1 MRYIRSALC
10 GALLSCITYL
20 PAQARQGGG
29 EEAHHHHTTPPPTS
43 PATRHVPDSL
53 RLADLYAAAR
63 ARNPGLRAAAATVT
77 ATRAREGA
85 AGVPPDPVLEI
96 GAMNLSL
103 PGLRADM
110 ASSMAP
116 SITAMQTIPVTG
128 KLALA
133 SRIAEQ
139 ATSVAEKDAEMRWWE
154 LRARIARVFYELYQL
169 DQTRALT
176 AENLALLRDLE
187 AAARSLYAAG
197 TGRQA
202 DLLRASV
209 EVARARAELTRLEAA
224 RRSAAARLHALV
236 GTPAV
241 DDVASPTLPGLPL
254 ELPPPD
260 TLVGWA
266 EHSRPHLA
274 GLRLRVEQATTRR
287 ALARRELWP
296 DLTLGI
302 QYGQSRGHDGTERMG
317 GVMLGFSVPVFAG
330 RRQLRAREEA
340 AAHEAAA
347 RAELDAE
354 RVALTARVHELLAT
368 LDQTRQLISLYQ
380 GEVLPLAAANA
391 ASALAAYRA
400 GTVDFLTVIE
410 ARAGHNTY
418 RRELY
423 ALVAEYGAT
432 VAELESTI
440 GRELDAT
447 GRILAEVE

>member
-29 EEAHHHHTTPPPTS
+29 EGAHHHHTTPPPTS
-43 PATRHVPDSL
+43 PATRHVSDTL

-63 ARNPGLRAAAATVT
+63 ARNPGLRAAGATVA

-85 AGVPPDPVLEI
+85 AGVPPDPMLEL

-116 SITAMQTIPVTG
+116 SILAMQTIPFPG
-128 KLALA
+128 KLALG
-133 SRIAEQ
+133 SRIAAQET
-139 ATSVAEKDAEMRWWE
+139 AVAEAEADERWWQ
-154 LRARIARVFYELYQL
+154 LRAELARAFYDLYQT
-169 DQTRALT
+169 DRALALA

-187 AAARSLYAAG
+187 TVARSLYAAG

-209 EVARARAELTRLEAA
+209 EVARARAELARLEAA

-236 GTPAV
+236 GTPVV
-241 DDVASPTLPGLPL
+241 DDVAAPALPALPAD
-254 ELPPPD
+254 LPPLD
-260 TLVGWA
+260 TLADWA
-266 EHSRPHLA
+266 EQSRPLLA

-287 ALARRELWP
+287 SLARRELWP
-296 DLTLGI
+296 DLTLGV
-302 QYGQSRGHDGTERMG
+302 QYGQGRYHGGTERMG
-317 GVMLGFSVPVFAG
+317 SVMLGFSVPVFAG
-330 RRQLRAREEA
+330 RRQLKAREEA
-340 AAHEAAA
+340 AAHEDAA
-347 RAELDAE
+347 RAELDGE
-354 RVALTARVHELLAT
+354 RAVLAARLHELAAT
-368 LDQTRQLISLYQ
+368 LDQLRQLIALYQ
-380 GEVLPLAAANA
+380 GEVLPLAEANA

-400 GTVDFLTVIE
+400 GTVDLLTVIE
-410 ARAGHNTY
+410 ARTGYNTY

-423 ALVAEYGAT
+423 ALIAEYGAT
-432 VAELESTI
+432 IAALESTI

-447 GRILAEVE
+447 GQIFAEVE